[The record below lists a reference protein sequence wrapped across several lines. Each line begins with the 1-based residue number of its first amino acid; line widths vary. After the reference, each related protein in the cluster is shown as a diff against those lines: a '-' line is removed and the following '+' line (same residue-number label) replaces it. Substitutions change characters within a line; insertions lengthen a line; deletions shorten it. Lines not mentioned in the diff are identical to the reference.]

1 METELNR
8 LIEKIK
14 ADGVGE
20 AQKEADTIIKAAEA
34 KARKITED
42 AEKKRDTIVSDGK
55 REAKSFM
62 ASSEKALKQ
71 SARDVLLTL
80 RERVTEFF
88 DRLVKI
94 KTEEALTDDLLGDV
108 IKKAAENLGK
118 DGALDIE
125 IVVNDKDKAKL
136 EKALFGALS
145 KEVKAALTVKGS
157 KAVKKGFRI
166 GKQGKESY
174 LDFTDEAIAETFKRY
189 LNPKLVEK
197 LDINLGLDK
206 NDE

>member
-20 AQKEADTIIKAAEA
+20 AQREAGSIIKEAEA
-34 KARKITED
+34 KARKIVEE
-42 AEKKRDTIVSDGK
+42 AERKRDAIVSEGR
-55 REAKSFM
+55 REAKNFM

-88 DRLVKI
+88 GRIVKEKTAEAFTGDLVGK
-94 KTEEALTDDLLGDV
+94 V
-108 IKKAAENLGK
+108 IKKAAENLGRE
-118 DGALDIE
+118 GALDIE

-136 EKALFGALS
+136 EKALFGALG
-145 KEVKAALTVKGS
+145 KEAKAALTVKGS

-166 GKQGKESY
+166 GKKAKESY
-174 LDFTDEAIAETFKRY
+174 LDFTDEAIAEAFTRY

-197 LDINLGLDK
+197 LDINLGLGKD
-206 NDE
+206 DE